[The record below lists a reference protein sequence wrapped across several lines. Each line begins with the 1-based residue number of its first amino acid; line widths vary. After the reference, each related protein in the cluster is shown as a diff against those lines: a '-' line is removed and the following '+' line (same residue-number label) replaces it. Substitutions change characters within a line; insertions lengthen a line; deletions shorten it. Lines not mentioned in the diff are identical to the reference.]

1 MNDRAV
7 IGAGTVGAVLAVI
20 CCAAPLLAVGLP
32 LAGLGAWL
40 ADAGRVLLP
49 LVVSGI
55 ALVAWGLHHRLAK
68 PRATNGRFTRKAGS
82 HERLLRIFVSK
93 QGCDFHIRDAAALLR
108 AAGRDV
114 SGLVG
119 GDVADGP
126 ERPAR
131 HRPR

>member
-7 IGAGTVGAVLAVI
+7 IGAGTVGDVLAVI

-68 PRATNGRFTRKAGS
+68 AEGYEWKI
-82 HERLLRIFVSK
+82 HKE
-93 QGCDFHIRDAAALLR
+93 
-108 AAGRDV
+108 
-114 SGLVG
+114 G
-119 GDVADGP
+119 GKS
-126 ERPAR
+126 
-131 HRPR
+131 